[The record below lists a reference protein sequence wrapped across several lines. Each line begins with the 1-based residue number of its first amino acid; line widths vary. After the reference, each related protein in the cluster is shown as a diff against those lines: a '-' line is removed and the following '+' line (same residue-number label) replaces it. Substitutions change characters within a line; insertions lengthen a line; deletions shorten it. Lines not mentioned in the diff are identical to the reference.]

1 MRLIDADLLKS
12 ATVDKNSI
20 WDKITDASGRGLS
33 KIIDGIPTADVQPV
47 VRGEWYL
54 QNYCY
59 IDEFKEEHNT
69 KRCECSVCHE
79 RPLYN
84 EFGSIIYSKYCPN
97 CGARMVEE

>member
-47 VRGEWYL
+47 VSGEWIGHVGYYECPICHKL
-54 QNYCY
+54 AVTEYNYCP
-59 IDEFKEEHNT
+59 F
-69 KRCECSVCHE
+69 
-79 RPLYN
+79 
-84 EFGSIIYSKYCPN
+84 
-97 CGARMVEE
+97 CGAKMDE

>member
-1 MRLIDADLLKS
+1 MSRYIEVDKIKYTHIVVFPDREDEHSVYKSEIDAM
-12 ATVDKNSI
+12 
-20 WDKITDASGRGLS
+20 
-33 KIIDGIPTADVQPV
+33 PTADVVEV

-84 EFGSIIYSKYCPN
+84 EFGSIIYSEYCPH
-97 CGARMVEE
+97 CGAKMEVTR